1 MTLEAIAAERA
12 RLVEEQARDLEWL
25 DRVEREAPLA
35 VGTLWRAGPEELAAA
50 RALGGDLVDQR
61 TAVEAVMRAPT
72 VGLVLGGERSGKS
85 LGMKLLTL
93 ALALGSDHP
102 HVQSW
107 LALNELPLDVIPA
120 GPATGRPGAGAVYAV
135 ALTSDDSRR
144 YHREDFA
151 SLVQAMP
158 HKWINRNAHG
168 EAKLSIWVPGH
179 REPAVIYFMSVEQG
193 PRRMQGISLRWAWID
208 EEPAGEVGQRVYRHL
223 KGRVADQDGR
233 IGISMV
239 PTEGYTWVH
248 DDLVRDRQ
256 DEAVVVHLDSLMN
269 PHLPGRRMARHF
281 GGMEPDEVAQRRFGR
296 FRARTGIIY
305 TLWNPG
311 SCPEDWDRW
320 EGTSHL
326 VEPFDPTEP
335 LESGGPRV
343 QVRRYRG
350 ADFGL
355 VLPTCVLDAFLADD
369 DTLYVY
375 REYYEPNGESYEWH
389 AERYLETQ
397 EGEEYEAGWGDPG
410 GSGKEARA
418 AFGDAGV
425 YLGPADNEVKGGI
438 DRVRNRLRLQGDGR
452 PRLRVFRG
460 RCPNLEREIAG
471 YSWDPKR
478 KDEAPLKINDHAMDG
493 LRYLVQGVHRYESV

>member
-1 MTLEAIAAERA
+1 MTAEAIAAERA
-12 RLVEEQARDLEWL
+12 RLVEAQAQDLEWL

-35 VGTLWRAGPEELAAA
+35 VGTLWRASAEELAAA
-50 RALGGDLVDQR
+50 RLEGGDLVDQR
-61 TAVEAVMRAPT
+61 TAVEAVMQAPT

-85 LGMKLLTL
+85 QGLKFLTL
-93 ALALGSDHP
+93 AMALGSDHP

-120 GPATGRPGAGAVYAV
+120 APATVYAV

-151 SLVQAMP
+151 ALVSSMP

-168 EAKLSIWVPGH
+168 ESKLEIGVPGTKTK
-179 REPAVIYFMSVEQG
+179 AIIYFMSVEQG

-208 EEPAGEVGQRVYRHL
+208 EEPVGDLGLRVYRHL

-248 DDLVRDRQ
+248 DELVRDRR

-269 PHLPGRRMARHF
+269 PHLPGRRMRRHF
-281 GGMEPDEVAQRRFGR
+281 GGMEEDEVAQRRFGR

-311 SCPEDWDRW
+311 ACPEDWDRF
-320 EGTSHL
+320 EGTAHL
-326 VEPFDPTEP
+326 VEPFPIPEDA
-335 LESGGPRV
+335 
-343 QVRRYRG
+343 RRYNG

-355 VLPTCVLDAFLADD
+355 VLPTCVLDAFVADD
-369 DTLYVY
+369 GTVYVY

-389 AERYLETQ
+389 AEQYIATL
-397 EGEEYEAGWGDPG
+397 EGEEFEAGWGDPA
-410 GSGKEARA
+410 GKEARA
-418 AFGDAGV
+418 AFGEAGV
-425 YLGPADNEVKGGI
+425 LLSGADNEVKGGI
-438 DRVRNRLRLQGDGR
+438 DRVKNLLRLQGDGR
-452 PRLRVFRG
+452 PRLRVFKG

-478 KDEAPLKINDHAMDG
+478 RDEAPLKVNDHAMDA
-493 LRYLVQGVHRYESV
+493 LRYLVVGVHRYDSI